1 MSTNVFPLNL
11 TSFFCSTMDFNNDFQ
26 LVNPVMQNE
35 ALFSGNKSIDVET
48 SAHFPALS
56 LATIES
62 MLTSD
67 SPQTPVN
74 QQSNGLEDF
83 SHKKDRLLENGQIKL
98 LTQAID
104 SYYNSTLEQ
113 SSFNSPQTSIS
124 TDTVDSNRLKD
135 NDATSLTSQCLIFLK
150 NQVTGI
156 RKKNSSKNQTKD
168 WRNIWNSDVGKKI
181 LAVEFSPMNIK
192 SEFLSK
198 QTALDGFESFTIQ
211 EAVNSVQRIVQ
222 NIVEKGTSEDI
233 LNQYRADLYSDP
245 RPVDLVLSCEKS
257 RAFRKIHLNDKII
270 LLKNAFLDLN
280 ALKIIT
286 TYNASIN
293 GWYFG
298 QKICSREKILKR
310 SPDLFKKIV
319 RLMDSFPDR
328 FRSDINV
335 CSFLFL
341 IIIFNAD
348 LHKLK
353 FRNQIKSEQYIY
365 IYLLKRYLVSSIQPT
380 CEALE
385 YFYQLMA
392 TIEEIRTLKRGMEL
406 DFDDYGADGSY
417 VLRNR
422 VVRFIE
428 LESIQS

>member
-1 MSTNVFPLNL
+1 
-11 TSFFCSTMDFNNDFQ
+11 MDFNNDFQ

-293 GWYFG
+293 G
-298 QKICSREKILKR
+298 C
-310 SPDLFKKIV
+310 
-319 RLMDSFPDR
+319 
-328 FRSDINV
+328 DINV

>member
-1 MSTNVFPLNL
+1 
-11 TSFFCSTMDFNNDFQ
+11 MDFDNDFQ
-26 LVNPVMQNE
+26 LVNPVQNE

-62 MLTSD
+62 MFTSD

-74 QQSNGLEDF
+74 QQSNKLEDF

-104 SYYNSTLEQ
+104 SYYNSTLDPPPCN
-113 SSFNSPQTSIS
+113 SSSMSIS
-124 TDTVDSNRLKD
+124 TDTHSHSNRLND
-135 NDATSLTSQCLIFLK
+135 NVATTSTSQYLNLLE

-156 RKKNSSKNQTKD
+156 RNKDSAKNETKD
-168 WRNIWNSDVGKKI
+168 WRNIWNSDAGKKI

-198 QTALDGFESFTIQ
+198 QTMLDGFESFAIQ
-211 EAVNSVQRIVQ
+211 EAVYSVQRIV
-222 NIVEKGTSEDI
+222 VLKGTSEDI
-233 LNQYRADLYSDP
+233 LNQHRADFCADP
-245 RPVDLVLSCEKS
+245 RPVDLVLSSEKS
-257 RAFRKIHLNDKII
+257 RAFRKLHLNDKII
-270 LLKNAFLDLN
+270 LLKNAFFDLN
-280 ALKIIT
+280 SLKEVT
-286 TYNASIN
+286 TYNTSIN

-298 QKICSREKILKR
+298 HKICTKKTIFMR
-310 SPDLFKKIV
+310 SLDSYKKAV
-319 RLMDSFPDR
+319 RLIDSFPDR
-328 FRSDINV
+328 FRIDINV
-335 CSFLFL
+335 CSLLFL

-392 TIEEIRTLKRGMEL
+392 TIEEIRTLRRGMEL
-406 DFDDYGADGSY
+406 DFDTTDLMA
-417 VLRNR
+417 VM
-422 VVRFIE
+422 
-428 LESIQS
+428 

>member
-1 MSTNVFPLNL
+1 
-11 TSFFCSTMDFNNDFQ
+11 MDFDNDFQ
-26 LVNPVMQNE
+26 LVNPVQNE

-62 MLTSD
+62 MFTSD

-74 QQSNGLEDF
+74 QQSNKLEDF

-104 SYYNSTLEQ
+104 SYYNSTLDPPPCN
-113 SSFNSPQTSIS
+113 SSSMSIS
-124 TDTVDSNRLKD
+124 TDTHSHSNRLND
-135 NDATSLTSQCLIFLK
+135 NVATTSTSQYLNLLE

-156 RKKNSSKNQTKD
+156 RNKDSAKNQTKD
-168 WRNIWNSDVGKKI
+168 WRNIWNSDTGKKI

-192 SEFLSK
+192 SEFLST
-198 QTALDGFESFTIQ
+198 QTMLDGFESFAIQ
-211 EAVNSVQRIVQ
+211 EAVYSVHRIVQ
-222 NIVEKGTSEDI
+222 HIVEKGTSEDI
-233 LNQYRADLYSDP
+233 LNQYRADLYADP

-257 RAFRKIHLNDKII
+257 RAFRKLHLNDKII
-270 LLKNAFLDLN
+270 LLKNAFLDLR
-280 ALKIIT
+280 ALKEVT
-286 TYNASIN
+286 AYNASIN
-293 GWYFG
+293 
-298 QKICSREKILKR
+298 EKILKR

-328 FRSDINV
+328 FRIDINV
-335 CSFLFL
+335 CSLLFL

-392 TIEEIRTLKRGMEL
+392 TIEEIRTLRRGMEL
-406 DFDDYGADGSY
+406 DFDDYGPDGCY
-417 VLRNR
+417 VIRNR
-422 VVRFIE
+422 VVRLIE
-428 LESIQS
+428 LESIQW